1 MSENEFDKL
10 IQVLELSVKKN
21 GEQPLTNKRLLH
33 ICKLVNRAIE
43 KDEEI
48 EGLTADHY
56 NLM

>member
-21 GEQPLTNKRLLH
+21 GEKPLTNKWLLH